1 MQEVDIKNY
10 NFQFILLTF
19 LFRAPNFHSKLLL
32 QDFCSCDLAWWC
44 QTYHIATHT
53 HTHTHTHTLSLSHT
67 HTNTILPPL
76 FTKNLFSYHTTIWL
90 RHRHEQRQTDRQT
103 DWLTDRQTDRQTNWQ
118 TDRLTEK
125 PLLSAVPVYRVAS
138 SFPVYIPRGN
148 RESLQ
153 AISILRQGKSKT
165 DISAGLLICIKILLS
180 KEKGIYELLKL

>member
-1 MQEVDIKNY
+1 MVVSDTSY
-10 NFQFILLTF
+10 
-19 LFRAPNFHSKLLL
+19 
-32 QDFCSCDLAWWC
+32 C
-44 QTYHIATHT
+44 Y
-53 HTHTHTHTLSLSHT
+53 THTHTHTLSLSLSHT
-67 HTNTILPPL
+67 HTHTHTQYFRHSSLKI
-76 FTKNLFSYHTTIWL
+76 FSRTTQQFGCVTVTN
-90 RHRHEQRQTDRQT
+90 RDRQTDR
-103 DWLTDRQTDRQTNWQ
+103 LTDRQTDRLTDRQ

-165 DISAGLLICIKILLS
+165 DISAGLSICIKILLS